1 MRASQASS
9 STRSPA
15 LNSILASPLPGC
27 RLVAWSV
34 GLVNVGNLGN
44 ERVVRVRVRQHGAD
58 GQQNCNPCQPQAIS
72 VCLQPRASR
81 KLTFADGQSRAPLV
95 TQDIQANTTVRV
107 DIWVIDTGREV
118 DLGGL
123 ERIVGGEMNG
133 EEEYT
138 AGVRRVALQSE
149 SVSKSMYS
157 FDAGQ
162 RL

>member
-1 MRASQASS
+1 M
-9 STRSPA
+9 T
-15 LNSILASPLPGC
+15 L
-27 RLVAWSV
+27 
-34 GLVNVGNLGN
+34 
-44 ERVVRVRVRQHGAD
+44 
-58 GQQNCNPCQPQAIS
+58 S